1 MSLSNIVASLRGALL
16 VEALGQTSWLDKPP
30 HHVKVIWNLCENNPC
45 MWFLLWI
52 EGGNAF
58 FSTEWLVFNYEVF
71 SGPYFPYSVRIQ
83 ARKCGPEKFCIW
95 TLFTQCRPW
104 IVGILY
110 QISNIE
116 IKYIHCWLLR
126 NLWVINNEVVLK
138 SWITW
143 SCRSLGQI
151 AVTCKCF

>member
-1 MSLSNIVASLRGALL
+1 MSLSNIVASLRRALL
-16 VEALGQTSWLDKPP
+16 VDALGQTSWLDKPP
-30 HHVKVIWNLCENNPC
+30 HHVRVILKS
-45 MWFLLWI
+45 LWKQSMYVI
-52 EGGNAF
+52 LTLNWMRQCF
-58 FSTEWLVFNYEVF
+58 FQHCVVSVQIWSFFWSVFLVFSPNT
-71 SGPYFPYSVRIQ
+71 G
-83 ARKCGPEKFCIW
+83 KCGPEKFCIW
-95 TLFTQCRPW
+95 TFFTQCRPW

-110 QISNIE
+110 QISNIK
-116 IKYIHCWLLR
+116 IKYIHCWFLR